1 MALLAGTEFAGYTI
15 VRGIGAGGMGEVYLA
30 EHPRLPRR
38 DALKILPE
46 AFTGNHEFRG
56 RFVREADL
64 AAGLWHPHI
73 VGVHDRGEFDG
84 RLWIAMDYVDGCDA
98 SQLVRTKHPAGMP
111 VAEVTTIVSAI
122 AGALDYAHQRGL
134 LHRDVKPG
142 NILIE
147 SASSGPPR
155 IALSDFGIAREIVD
169 SAGLTATNLTVGT
182 VAYAAPE
189 QLMGQSLDG
198 RADQY
203 ALAATTYHLL
213 TGSAPFSNSNPAAV
227 IGQHLTATP
236 PKLSALRPQLA
247 ALDEVLGKALSKAP
261 ADRFA
266 TCAEFASALLQAE
279 NDASRATVRRHVAAT
294 PAAIQAQ
301 ENRRP
306 RVRRRRVAIL
316 SVATVLI
323 ATVVAMG
330 TYIRSHPA
338 THVEEVHPMAA
349 TAPLDGTF
357 RVQYHS
363 AQSTFMGAPSPRP
376 DDDSVRWWAMRT
388 GCNQSTCFAI
398 GMQLDSEDHSRLQEK
413 ALTLRFQLV
422 DGNWNEFPRRE
433 RQDLDTCSIGENGT
447 LEKGQD
453 TTVTAWQLRPQ
464 PDGSFQGTLTM
475 TAITGECGRQAIV
488 YQTPF
493 TAERF
498 GDNPSGITI
507 PDPITDELPP
517 VPETVPGPVL
527 AGMYE
532 LTLDIG
538 QTRSDG
544 TFSHGDEGIHEW
556 RAYRS
561 RCIASGC
568 VATAAVLDSTNP
580 TEAAGPAGVLR
591 LIDGQWKETEP
602 PLRVPCE
609 SDNTREHTTERS
621 LTLKP
626 LPDGTLSGTFK
637 YTITSNECGG
647 KGSWFEVPVTAVRK
661 GEVPATVMV
670 ADPALFG

>member
-15 VRGIGAGGMGEVYLA
+15 VRSIGAGGMGEVYLA
-30 EHPRLPRR
+30 EHPRLPRH

-122 AGALDYAHQRGL
+122 ADALDYAHQRGL

-147 SASSGPPR
+147 TASSGPPR

-266 TCAEFASALLQAE
+266 TCAEFASALSQAE
-279 NDASRATVRRHVAAT
+279 NDADRSTVRRQVTAT
-294 PAAIQAQ
+294 PAAIQTQ
-301 ENRRP
+301 ENRRQ
-306 RVRRRRVAIL
+306 RGRKRGVAIL
-316 SVATVLI
+316 SVVTVLI

-330 TYIRSHPA
+330 TYIRNHPA
-338 THVEEVHPMAA
+338 THVEEIHPIAA

-357 RVQYHS
+357 RFQYRP
-363 AQSTFMGAPSPRP
+363 AQSTLMGSPHP
-376 DDDSVRWWAMRT
+376 LPYEDYERWWAMRT
-388 GCNQSTCFAI
+388 SCNQSACFAI
-398 GMQLDSEDHSRLQEK
+398 GLPLNSEGHNRLQDNGT
-413 ALTLRFQLV
+413 ATRFQFV
-422 DGNWNEFPRRE
+422 DGNWHESPRRK
-433 RQDLDTCSIGENGT
+433 RDDMDACSIGADGT
-447 LEKGQD
+447 MEKGQD
-453 TTVTAWQLRPQ
+453 TTVTASQLQPQ
-464 PDGSFQGTLTM
+464 SDGSFQSTVTM
-475 TAITGECGRQAIV
+475 TVITSECGRQGGV
-488 YQTPF
+488 FQTPF
-493 TAERF
+493 TAVRV
-498 GDNPSGITI
+498 GDNPPEITM
-507 PDPITDELPP
+507 PDPIIAELPT
-517 VPETVPGPVL
+517 PETMTGPVL
-527 AGMYE
+527 AGAYQ
-532 LTLDIG
+532 LTLNTG

-544 TFSHGDEGIHEW
+544 TFNHTSDVLRQW
-556 RAYRS
+556 WAYRS
-561 RCIASGC
+561 RCTASGC
-568 VATAAVLDSTNP
+568 VATAAALDEANP
-580 TEAAGPAGVLR
+580 TQATGLASVLR
-591 LIDGQWKETEP
+591 LVDGRWHQMSTP
-602 PLRVPCE
+602 VRVPCD
-609 SDNTREHTTERS
+609 SDPTREHTTDNS
-621 LTLKP
+621 LTLNP
-626 LPDGTLSGTFK
+626 LPDGTLSGTYR
-637 YTITSNECGG
+637 YTINSNECGG
-647 KGSWFEVPVTAVRK
+647 KGSWFEVPVTAVRE
-661 GEVPATVMV
+661 GEVPASVTV

>member
-15 VRGIGAGGMGEVYLA
+15 VRSIGAGGMGEIYLA

-46 AFTGNHEFRG
+46 AFTGNHEFRD
-56 RFVREADL
+56 RFVREADI

-98 SQLVRTKHPAGMP
+98 SQLIRTRHPAGMP
-111 VAEVTTIVSAI
+111 VTEVTTIVSAI
-122 AGALDYAHQRGL
+122 ADALDYAHQRGL

-147 SASSGPPR
+147 TASSGPPR

-213 TGSAPFSNSNPAAV
+213 TGSAPYSNSNPAAV

-236 PKLSALRPQLA
+236 PQVSARRPELA

-261 ADRFA
+261 SDRFA
-266 TCAEFASALLQAE
+266 TCAEFASALSQAE
-279 NDASRATVRRHVAAT
+279 NDAGRSTVRRQVTAT
-294 PAAIQAQ
+294 PAAIQTQ

-306 RVRRRRVAIL
+306 RVRRRSVAIL

-330 TYIRSHPA
+330 VYIRNHA
-338 THVEEVHPMAA
+338 TTHAA
-349 TAPLDGTF
+349 GPQPITPTAPLNGVF
-357 RVQYHS
+357 RLQYQP
-363 AQSTFMGAPSPRP
+363 AQSTLMGAPKPTP
-376 DDDSVRWWAMRT
+376 DDDSEQWWAMRT

-398 GMQLDSEDHSRLQEK
+398 GLQLDPGDHGRLNEK
-413 ALTLRFQLV
+413 
-422 DGNWNEFPRRE
+422 GNAVHLQFADDNWTELPKRH
-433 RQDLDTCSIGENGT
+433 RQDISECSIGQDGT
-447 LEKGQD
+447 IQNGQD
-453 TTVTAWQLRPQ
+453 TSVTAWRLQ
-464 PDGSFQGTLTM
+464 PRSDGSFQGVSTM
-475 TAITGECGRQAIV
+475 TAVTGECERQGMV

-493 TAERF
+493 TAERV
-498 GDNPSGITI
+498 GDNPPEITI
-507 PDPITDELPP
+507 ADPVIDELPAKP
-517 VPETVPGPVL
+517 ATVPGPVL
-527 AGMYE
+527 AGSYQLVFDVE
-532 LTLDIG
+532 
-538 QTRSDG
+538 QARSDG
-544 TFSHGDEGIHEW
+544 TFSFSSGVDRRW
-556 RAYRS
+556 WAYRS
-561 RCIASGC
+561 QCTASGC
-568 VATAAVLDSTNP
+568 VATGAKLDPANP
-580 TEAAGPAGVLR
+580 TEAAGRASVLR
-591 LIDGQWKETEP
+591 FVDGHWDQAATP
-602 PLRVPCE
+602 TRVPCAFD
-609 SDNTREHTTERS
+609 SSREQTVEDS
-621 LTLKP
+621 LTLEP
-626 LPDGTLSGTFK
+626 LPDGTLSGTYK
-637 YTITSNECGG
+637 YRITSNECGG
-647 KGSWFEVPVTAVRK
+647 RGSWFEIPITAVHS
-661 GEVPATVMV
+661 GEIPARVIV

>member
-15 VRGIGAGGMGEVYLA
+15 VRSIGAGGMGEVYLA

-38 DALKILPE
+38 DALKILAE

-236 PKLSALRPQLA
+236 PKVSALRPELA

-453 TTVTAWQLRPQ
+453 TTVTASQLQPQ
-464 PDGSFQGTLTM
+464 SDGSFQSTVTM
-475 TAITGECGRQAIV
+475 TVITSECGRQGGV
-488 YQTPF
+488 FQTPF
-493 TAERF
+493 TAVRV
-498 GDNPSGITI
+498 GDNPPEITM
-507 PDPITDELPP
+507 PDPIIAELPT
-517 VPETVPGPVL
+517 PETMTGPVL
-527 AGMYE
+527 AGAYQ
-532 LTLDIG
+532 LTLNTG

-544 TFSHGDEGIHEW
+544 TFNHTSDVLRQW
-556 RAYRS
+556 WAYRS
-561 RCIASGC
+561 RCTASGC
-568 VATAAVLDSTNP
+568 VATAAALDEANP
-580 TEAAGPAGVLR
+580 TQATGLASVLR
-591 LIDGQWKETEP
+591 LVDGRWHQMSTP
-602 PLRVPCE
+602 VRVPCD
-609 SDNTREHTTERS
+609 SDPTREHTTDNF
-621 LTLKP
+621 LTLDP
-626 LPDGTLSGTFK
+626 LPDGTLSGTYR
-637 YTITSNECGG
+637 YTINSNECGG
-647 KGSWFEVPVTAVRK
+647 KGSWFEVPVTAVREA
-661 GEVPATVMV
+661 EVPASVTV